1 MRKKSIIYLIVNI
14 PLTYLLFI
22 SFGWLTYFIIGGNP
36 TFIIPFKSLL
46 LIFFTL
52 TILIAIGFIK
62 LLKIYSI
69 DTLLI
74 AILEIVS
81 MYILFWSFLR

>member
-22 SFGWLTYFIIGGNP
+22 SFGWLSYFIVGGNP
-36 TFIIPFKSLL
+36 TFIIPFKTLL
-46 LIFFTL
+46 FIFCTL
-52 TILIAIGFIK
+52 TILAAIGFIK
-62 LLKIYSI
+62 LLKIYTI

-74 AILEIVS
+74 AIFEIVF
-81 MYILFWSFLR
+81 MYLLFWIFLR